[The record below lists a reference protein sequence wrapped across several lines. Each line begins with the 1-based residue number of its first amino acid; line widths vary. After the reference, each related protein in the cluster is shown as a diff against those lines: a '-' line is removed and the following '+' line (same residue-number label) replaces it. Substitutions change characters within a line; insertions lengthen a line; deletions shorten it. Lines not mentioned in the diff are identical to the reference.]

1 MGIFDEREKGEDQ
14 TVNIYVTN
22 IVQNIYRTDQTK
34 YVMV

>member
-1 MGIFDEREKGEDQ
+1 MNEKRGDQ